1 MWQNKRIEKHAY
13 IEILD
18 DFTYSMIILKH
29 QETLSQTRYQKMGEQ
44 KKKLSKYGTCLSTM
58 PPRNKIINN
67 INSR

>member
-1 MWQNKRIEKHAY
+1 MWQKIRIEKHAY

-44 KKKLSKYGTCLSTM
+44 NAFKQIWNLFEYHAT
-58 PPRNKIINN
+58 
-67 INSR
+67 

>member
-13 IEILD
+13 LDILD
-18 DFTYSMIILKH
+18 DFTYSMIILSIKKISH
-29 QETLSQTRYQKMGEQ
+29 KQDTKRWVNKMN
-44 KKKLSKYGTCLSTM
+44 LRKYATYLSTM